1 MEPIIWVAFGLV
13 AGWLAGL
20 VMKGGGYG
28 LVGDLAVGILG
39 AIVCAWLFVFIVPAE
54 QRSGLVG
61 TALVAVAGAV
71 VFVGLARLLTRR
83 AVHA

>member
-20 VMKGGGYG
+20 LMKGGGYG

-54 QRSGLVG
+54 QRSGLVS
-61 TALVAVAGAV
+61 TALVAIAGAV
-71 VFVGLARLLTRR
+71 VFVGLARLLTRKV
-83 AVHA
+83 VHA

>member
-20 VMKGGGYG
+20 LMKGGGYG

-61 TALVAVAGAV
+61 TVLVAIAGAV
-71 VFVGLARLLTRR
+71 VFVGMARLLTRR
-83 AVHA
+83 VVHA

>member
-20 VMKGGGYG
+20 VMKSGGYG

-39 AIVCAWLFVFIVPAE
+39 AIVCASLYVFIVPAA
-54 QRSGLVG
+54 QRTELVG

-71 VFVGLARLLTRR
+71 VFVGVARLLTRR
-83 AVHA
+83 VVRA

>member
-13 AGWLAGL
+13 AGWLAGV
-20 VMKGGGYG
+20 VMKGGYG

-39 AIVCAWLFVFIVPAE
+39 AIVCAALFVFIVPAE
-54 QRSGLVG
+54 QRSGLVS
-61 TALVAVAGAV
+61 TALVAIAGAF

-83 AVHA
+83 VAHA

>member
-1 MEPIIWVAFGLV
+1 MELIIWVAFGLV

-20 VMKGGGYG
+20 LMKGGGYG

-54 QRSGLVG
+54 QRSGLVS
-61 TALVAVAGAV
+61 TALVAVAGAF

-83 AVHA
+83 VVHA

>member
-20 VMKGGGYG
+20 LMKGGGYG
-28 LVGDLAVGILG
+28 LVGDIAVGILG

-61 TALVAVAGAV
+61 TVLVAISGAV

-83 AVHA
+83 VVRA

>member
-1 MEPIIWVAFGLV
+1 MELIIWVAFGLV

-20 VMKGGGYG
+20 LMKGGGYG

-61 TALVAVAGAV
+61 TVLVAIAGAV

-83 AVHA
+83 VVHA

>member
-28 LVGDLAVGILG
+28 LVGDLAVGVLG
-39 AIVCAWLFVFIVPAE
+39 AIVCAWLFVFLVPAE
-54 QRSGLVG
+54 QRSGLVS
-61 TALVAVAGAV
+61 TALVAIAGAV

-83 AVHA
+83 VAHA

>member
-1 MEPIIWVAFGLV
+1 VEPIIWVAFGLV
-13 AGWLAGL
+13 AGWIAGL
-20 VMKGGGYG
+20 LMKGGGYG

-54 QRSGLVG
+54 HRSGLVG

-71 VFVGLARLLTRR
+71 GFVGLARLLTRR
-83 AVHA
+83 VVHA

>member
-28 LVGDLAVGILG
+28 LVGDLVVAILG

-54 QRSGLVG
+54 QRSGLVS
-61 TALVAVAGAV
+61 TALVAIAGAV

-83 AVHA
+83 VVRA

>member
-20 VMKGGGYG
+20 LMKGGGYG

-61 TALVAVAGAV
+61 TVLVAIAGAV

-83 AVHA
+83 VVHA